1 MVRRA
6 TARNVSISVPVSLVV
21 SFSLCFSQI
30 TQSIEWLQLA
40 SLLLQK
46 YRNLWQAFLT
56 EQKICSPFV
65 TTCQFTYSSFWFS
78 RLHKFTRTKLSWLTN
93 CFSGYFKCWEEIFM
107 LFWPVLLRWSSIN
120 WKCLCSFLN
129 SKIEQIFTVRTS
141 LSESALQNG
150 APKVT

>member
-1 MVRRA
+1 MKNWDWHLPPSWLEELLLEMSQFLSRSA
-6 TARNVSISVPVSLVV
+6 WWG
-21 SFSLCFSQI
+21 SFSLCCSQI

-78 RLHKFTRTKLSWLTN
+78 RLHKFTQTKLSWLTN
-93 CFSGYFKCWEEIFM
+93 CFSDYFKCWEEIFM
-107 LFWPVLLRWSSIN
+107 SFWPVLLRWSSIN

-129 SKIEQIFTVRTS
+129 SLR
-141 LSESALQNG
+141 
-150 APKVT
+150 